1 MPITALKRVWGMNMG
16 QVKNLILDQPF
27 HPLAFE
33 YFEYQRY
40 VDDMEFNLLP
50 SEDIEQQD
58 IKPADPISDELP
70 F

>member
-1 MPITALKRVWGMNMG
+1 MG
-16 QVKNLILDQPF
+16 QVKNLILDLLDQPS
-27 HPLAFE
+27 HPLAFD

-40 VDDMEFNLLP
+40 MDDLEFNLP

-58 IKPADPISDELP
+58 IKPAEPISDELP